1 MCGFSNRNVPI
12 PWRYATHPAM
22 FTRDSIP
29 DILSLAERLS
39 VNCQFFFD
47 EKKKVIK
54 FDACYKHGEGI
65 AKIFWSKTMILLP
78 LLYHMKQLPK
88 RLVRVEMR

>member
-1 MCGFSNRNVPI
+1 MCGSSNRNVRI
-12 PWRYATHPAM
+12 PGRYATHPAR

-29 DILSLAERLS
+29 EISSLAERLS
-39 VNCQFFFD
+39 VNCQFFLM
-47 EKKKVIK
+47 KKIIK
-54 FDACYKHGEGI
+54 FDACYKQGEVI
-65 AKIFWSKTMILLP
+65 AKIFLSKNMILLP

>member
-1 MCGFSNRNVPI
+1 MCGFSNRNVRI

-29 DILSLAERLS
+29 EISSLAERLS
-39 VNCQFFFD
+39 VNCQFFLM
-47 EKKKVIK
+47 KKIIK
-54 FDACYKHGEGI
+54 FDACYKQGEVI
-65 AKIFWSKTMILLP
+65 AKIFLSKNMILLP